1 MKRVEN
7 GVNAKIN
14 HICFHGDCPVFEFSK
29 YKVHQKG
36 ENNLG
41 PWHVYTNSSK
51 MWLCPVLS
59 LSQYFFFYPDVLNGD
74 VPIFKVKQQ
83 YTQYA
88 TRLTKIVKPLYTYLK
103 IIGFEVGDLGS
114 HYCNKGVA
122 VMVTAG
128 CTVYPPIV
136 ALCIREGWFLSGVKD
151 KYLFREKS
159 GDQYVL

>member
-1 MKRVEN
+1 
-7 GVNAKIN
+7 
-14 HICFHGDCPVFEFSK
+14 
-29 YKVHQKG
+29 
-36 ENNLG
+36 
-41 PWHVYTNSSK
+41 

-114 HYCNKGVA
+114 HSCNKGVA

-128 CTVYPPIV
+128 CTVYPPIITLCMWEV
-136 ALCIREGWFLSGVKD
+136 WVLCGEGYIFIQLERRGSVLRALV
-151 KYLFREKS
+151 
-159 GDQYVL
+159 